1 MIIKIKI
8 NLNIIL
14 LIILILLLISE
25 IKGEK
30 DYGYFYDNP
39 KEEIL
44 FDTTTSYLS
53 TLTFPEK
60 ELLTPSNMKKEY
72 FSSAKKNRFKIEY
85 YSCLLTSLSSSPL
98 SLIKVTFN
106 ITKPIETIIEEVVMN
121 LYVEKEQKLIF
132 PKKYYDEFILEQNR
146 TSSND
151 GRKKRSTII
160 YDTFGFKIKS
170 KNNINFK
177 IAKLLLVNF
186 RKKKLNYLANLSG
199 DVQKTYD
206 GDNNTFNIYL
216 KNMPEDFDL
225 YVTLE
230 IFDKNWV
237 TTGEKILVA
246 QRDFHYPNYKVE
258 NDNPNKNFFIICL
271 TFILI
276 AFIISVIFILLIF
289 ICS

>member
-1 MIIKIKI
+1 MIIKI

-14 LIILILLLISE
+14 LIILILLLLSE
-25 IKGEK
+25 IKGEE

-44 FDTTTSYLS
+44 FDTTPSILS
-53 TLTFPEK
+53 NLTFPEK

-85 YSCLLTSLSSSPL
+85 YSCLINSLSSSPL

-106 ITKPIETIIEEVVMN
+106 ITEPIEATIEEVVIN
-121 LYVEKEQKLIF
+121 LYNEKEKNLIF
-132 PKKYYDEFILEQNR
+132 PKKYYDEFIIEQNK

-160 YDTFGFKIKS
+160 YDTFGFTIKS
-170 KNNINFK
+170 KNNIKFK
-177 IAKLLLVNF
+177 IAKLLFVNF

-237 TTGEKILVA
+237 ATGEKILVA

-276 AFIISVIFILLIF
+276 AFIITVIFILLLF

>member
-1 MIIKIKI
+1 MIVKI

-14 LIILILLLISE
+14 LIILILLLIPE
-25 IKGEK
+25 IKGEE

-44 FDTTTSYLS
+44 FDTTPTILPN
-53 TLTFPEK
+53 LIFPEK
-60 ELLTPSNMKKEY
+60 ELLTPSNLKKEY

-85 YSCLLTSLSSSPL
+85 YSCLINNLSLSPL

-106 ITKPIETIIEEVVMN
+106 ITEPIETTIKEVVMN
-121 LYVEKEQKLIF
+121 LYDEKQQKLIF
-132 PKKYYDEFILEQNR
+132 PKKYYNEFIIEQNK

-151 GRKKRSTII
+151 GRKKRNTII
-160 YDTFGFKIKS
+160 YDTFGFTINS
-170 KNNINFK
+170 KNNINFN

-199 DVQKTYD
+199 DVQKTFD
-206 GDNNTFNIYL
+206 GNNNTFNIYL

-230 IFDKNWV
+230 IFDKSWV
-237 TTGEKILVA
+237 STGEKILIA
-246 QRDFHYPNYKVE
+246 RRDFNYPNYKVE
-258 NDNPNKNFFIICL
+258 DDNPNKNFFIICL

-276 AFIISVIFILLIF
+276 AFIITVIFVLLIF

>member
-1 MIIKIKI
+1 MLIKIK
-8 NLNIIL
+8 LNTL
-14 LIILILLLISE
+14 LCIILILSLLTDAM
-25 IKGEK
+25 GE

-44 FDTTTSYLS
+44 FDTAPTYLS
-53 TLTFPEK
+53 TLVYPEK
-60 ELLTPSNMKKEY
+60 ELLISSNLQTEY
-72 FSSAKKNRFKIEY
+72 FSSAAKNKFKIEY
-85 YSCLLTSLSSSPL
+85 YTCPINIISSSPI

-106 ITKPIETIIEEVVMN
+106 ITEPEEMTVKEVIMN
-121 LYVEKEQKLIF
+121 LYDEKEKKIVF
-132 PKKYYDEFILEQNR
+132 PKKNYDEFTIEQNR

-151 GRKKRSTII
+151 GRKNRSTII
-160 YDTFGFKIKS
+160 YDTFGFNIKS

-199 DVQKTYD
+199 NVKNTYD

-230 IFDKNWV
+230 IFDNNWIA
-237 TTGEKILVA
+237 TGEKILVV
-246 QRDFHYPNYKVE
+246 QKDFNYPNYKIEV
-258 NDNPNKNFFIICL
+258 DNPNKNFFIISL
-271 TFILI
+271 TFIIIALI
-276 AFIISVIFILLIF
+276 LTAIFIILKF
-289 ICS
+289 ICG

>member
-1 MIIKIKI
+1 MLIKIK
-8 NLNIIL
+8 LNTL
-14 LIILILLLISE
+14 LCIILILSLLTDAM
-25 IKGEK
+25 GE

-44 FDTTTSYLS
+44 FDTAPTYLS
-53 TLTFPEK
+53 TLVYPEK
-60 ELLTPSNMKKEY
+60 ELLISSNLQTEY
-72 FSSAKKNRFKIEY
+72 FSSAAKNKFKIEY
-85 YSCLLTSLSSSPL
+85 YTCPINIISSSPI
-98 SLIKVTFN
+98 SSIKVTFN
-106 ITKPIETIIEEVVMN
+106 ITKPEEMTVKEVIMN
-121 LYVEKEQKLIF
+121 LYDEKEKKIVF
-132 PKKYYDEFILEQNR
+132 PKKYYDEFTIEQNR

-151 GRKKRSTII
+151 GRKNRSTII
-160 YDTFGFKIKS
+160 YDTFGFNINS

-230 IFDKNWV
+230 IFDNNWIA
-237 TTGEKILVA
+237 TGEKILVV
-246 QRDFHYPNYKVE
+246 QKDFNYPNYKIEV
-258 NDNPNKNFFIICL
+258 DNPNKNFFIISL
-271 TFILI
+271 TFIIIALI
-276 AFIISVIFILLIF
+276 LTAIFIILKF
-289 ICS
+289 ICG